1 MKKKNVIKLSVSLIL
16 MVSIVFGFISNSF
29 AEVIGLST
37 NVTKGYVTL
46 SVEKFTLGQGYIVEP
61 ITIPYSE
68 GDTVAKLIT
77 EYLGEGNYKNTGS
90 VENGFYLSY
99 VRDNDTS
106 DVNVPQ
112 YILDQCGEVESKSDA
127 DWLGEFDYTSMSGWM
142 FCVDNKFPNFGAADY
157 KVEDNDVIRWQ
168 FTVYGYGMD
177 IGGGYSETPSGDG
190 TFAGSYV
197 AIADKDKLTKAIG
210 DINADKNKE
219 TILANT
225 DIKNAYDKAYEVL
238 EKVDSSQDD
247 VDKALSELQNALDK
261 VKSDSNKT
269 VEAIEPAVSVN
280 DAISTTGN
288 FLYTNTPNPTLGT
301 SGGEWTVLSLA
312 RAGYPVDENYYE
324 NYYNNVVSKI
334 QSCDGVL
341 STSKYTEYSRVI
353 LALTAI
359 GKDVTDVGGYNLLNY
374 LADFSKVKRQGING
388 PIFALIAL
396 DTKNYEIP
404 VLSNVTDQTTRQKLI
419 DYILSKEIKKGTD
432 EAGGWALSG
441 TNPDP
446 DITAMALQALAKYK
460 DDETVKPY
468 IDRAVEKL
476 SKIQKEDGG
485 YSSWG
490 TVNSESVAQV
500 ITALTALGIDPK
512 TDARFV
518 KDGNWLISNIMGFY
532 VDGGGFKHIKTDSV
546 NGMATDQAMYSLVA
560 YSRFVDGKTS
570 LYNMTDVNGA
580 GDKIDIEGK
589 VTISMPE
596 KISGKAGTKF
606 NVNLNVGSWPKGD
619 FKLLDGVITIPS
631 EVEITGITMNSA
643 NITGGM
649 CDFGVEGNTLRVVY
663 TNKTLDNIKL
673 LNNEFPCE
681 ILTINAKLKEDVDED
696 KKLAFKVEDFQL
708 KAGSE
713 ESDIAKWDTVDSEE
727 STVIGKT
734 VEATSR
740 VLFNGD
746 GIDLIPLNKQ
756 AVAVEFI
763 NIDGTPKIIF
773 NDNTEMTYSKEL
785 SQKKGV
791 ATYVA
796 LVDTTI
802 PLTDMNNVNKY
813 LIESSL
819 ETSKMKF
826 GDINDDDIVNAQDA
840 LNALS
845 VWLRKSSAPEGT
857 KIIKMNVNGDSR
869 INTSDALGIME
880 YYVNGKEYSI
890 LSK

>member
-1 MKKKNVIKLSVSLIL
+1 M
-16 MVSIVFGFISNSF
+16 
-29 AEVIGLST
+29 
-37 NVTKGYVTL
+37 
-46 SVEKFTLGQGYIVEP
+46 
-61 ITIPYSE
+61 
-68 GDTVAKLIT
+68 
-77 EYLGEGNYKNTGS
+77 
-90 VENGFYLSY
+90 
-99 VRDNDTS
+99 
-106 DVNVPQ
+106 
-112 YILDQCGEVESKSDA
+112 
-127 DWLGEFDYTSMSGWM
+127 
-142 FCVDNKFPNFGAADY
+142 
-157 KVEDNDVIRWQ
+157 
-168 FTVYGYGMD
+168 
-177 IGGGYSETPSGDG
+177 
-190 TFAGSYV
+190 
-197 AIADKDKLTKAIG
+197 
-210 DINADKNKE
+210 
-219 TILANT
+219 
-225 DIKNAYDKAYEVL
+225 
-238 EKVDSSQDD
+238 
-247 VDKALSELQNALDK
+247 
-261 VKSDSNKT
+261 
-269 VEAIEPAVSVN
+269 
-280 DAISTTGN
+280 
-288 FLYTNTPNPTLGT
+288 
-301 SGGEWTVLSLA
+301 
-312 RAGYPVDENYYE
+312 
-324 NYYNNVVSKI
+324 
-334 QSCDGVL
+334 
-341 STSKYTEYSRVI
+341 
-353 LALTAI
+353 
-359 GKDVTDVGGYNLLNY
+359 
-374 LADFSKVKRQGING
+374 
-388 PIFALIAL
+388 
-396 DTKNYEIP
+396 
-404 VLSNVTDQTTRQKLI
+404 I

-840 LNALS
+840 LNVLS